1 MKANG
6 SRREEKGGKN
16 ITEKIRCVPRSG
28 AERKTVGRASRVVGG
43 GGWWR
48 SMRGAGA
55 GRATLARSCP
65 RSAGGGRAR
74 SRGGGHTPSG
84 TVARRSSHA
93 SPSAATLRAAPPH
106 HLSRRRRPAPRDHT
120 LAFLLRLYMSKVLK
134 SVLPIATARVI
145 PQQIHEPDPTCTP
158 LRVSRELVRGNRAL
172 VKLRRHRQ

>member
-55 GRATLARSCP
+55 GRATRARTCL
-65 RSAGGGRAR
+65 RSAG
-74 SRGGGHTPSG
+74 
-84 TVARRSSHA
+84 ARRRRHTHSGPVA
-93 SPSAATLRAAPPH
+93 SNSRRPTFRAAPP
-106 HLSRRRRPAPRDHT
+106 SPRADARDYT
-120 LAFLLRLYMSKVLK
+120 LECPLRLYMSKVLK
-134 SVLPIATARVI
+134 SVLPIATARVF
-145 PQQIHEPDPTCTP
+145 PQPTHEPEPTCTP
-158 LRVSRELVRGNRAL
+158 LRVSKRFEFEFAM
-172 VKLRRHRQ
+172 